1 MTNYSP
7 KDFATAAV
15 MKLSAAFLFA
25 AMAVQVRY
33 LGDRFPVGQVI
44 FFRAIAAF
52 VPILIFYAVLGELS
66 RCWQTQRFSGHV
78 QRGTLS
84 IASSFCYF
92 AALARLPIVDVTA
105 ISFVTPLIVV
115 VLAAV
120 FLKEVV
126 HIYRWSA
133 VIVGFLGVIVMLIPY
148 MDPSAHTAMSHV
160 VSVGLAL
167 AICNAVCSAIAVIQ
181 VRRLTRTETTSS
193 IVFYFSM
200 FIAFGGLVTLPFAWT
215 TPNWIELACLVGAG
229 ICGGIAHIISTSS
242 HHYAPAS
249 FLVSFDYSSM
259 IWGFLLGYLF
269 FGEVPAALVAV
280 GAVIVA
286 AAGLFV
292 VWRERQ
298 LGLKRPDEEQEIAAP
313 RG

>member
-1 MTNYSP
+1 MSDYGP
-7 KDFATAAV
+7 KDFITAAV
-15 MKLSAAFLFA
+15 MKLTAAFLFA

-44 FFRAIAAF
+44 FFRAIFAF

-66 RCWQTQRFSGHV
+66 RCWQTKHFTGHV

-120 FLKEVV
+120 LLKEVV

-148 MDPSAHTAMSHV
+148 MDVSKHAAMTHV

-167 AICNAVCSAIAVIQ
+167 AICNAVSSAFAVIQ

-193 IVFYFSM
+193 IVFYFSL
-200 FIAFGGLVTLPFAWT
+200 FIALGGLVTLPFGWVV
-215 TPNWIELACLVGAG
+215 PGRIELACLVGAG
-229 ICGGIAHIISTSS
+229 ICGGVAHIVTTSS

-259 IWGFLLGYLF
+259 IWAFLLGYLF
-269 FGEVPAALVAV
+269 FGEVPAALVAL

-286 AAGLFV
+286 GAGLFV
-292 VWRERQ
+292 VWRERR